1 MRIRK
6 RQQAGPSEPETQKQ
20 EDRQE
25 VNGQAAP
32 AEQVEPAD
40 PAATVEPEVVE
51 IDRAYLLQ
59 QEVEE
64 LKLKM
69 QQTLAEAQ
77 NMRKRTLLQ
86 MEDARKYAAEPLVK
100 ELLKVCDSFARAIA
114 SAEANPSFESLLD
127 GVKAVERQLA
137 QALKTASVER
147 IPSVGETFD
156 PSLHDAIDVE
166 YTDEHEDETVVAELQ
181 TGYTMHGR
189 VVRPAQVK
197 VSKKP

>member
-25 VNGQAAP
+25 VNGQAVP

-100 ELLKVCDSFARAIA
+100 ELLKVCDSFSRAIA
-114 SAEANPSFESLLD
+114 SAEANPSLNLFWMASRRWSDNSLRPSRPLRWSAFHPSARLLTPAFTTRSTWSTRTNTRTRRWSPSCRR
-127 GVKAVERQLA
+127 V
-137 QALKTASVER
+137 TACTEGSCA
-147 IPSVGETFD
+147 P
-156 PSLHDAIDVE
+156 P
-166 YTDEHEDETVVAELQ
+166 
-181 TGYTMHGR
+181 
-189 VVRPAQVK
+189 K
-197 VSKKP
+197 